1 MILRRQSKNSAG
13 PQDAIRYLGKT
24 RAPGDPP
31 TDNPAGPKRAS
42 FCPMA
47 SPDAVQHGCGQIA
60 HIDSD
65 TKSITVELSM
75 SKKFMINLNG
85 KLSPDVRFDS
95 NGRLSS
101 ILDFNIGD
109 IVTID
114 WRNTQDGATILAL
127 IRDRSEQIIYF
138 TPFGGN
144 YCKNLVSS
152 GISKSKI

>member
-47 SPDAVQHGCGQIA
+47 SSDAVQHGCGRII

-65 TKSITVELSM
+65 TKSMTVELSLN
-75 SKKFMINLNG
+75 KKFMINLKG

-109 IVTID
+109 TVTID

-127 IRDRSEQIIYF
+127 IPDRSAQIIDF
-138 TPFGGN
+138 RPFGGN
-144 YCKNLVSS
+144 TYRKLDSS
-152 GISKSKI
+152 GISKF